1 MKRYRHFIF
10 IPLLFISGAI
20 FSQTTT
26 TVRRATAV
34 LTGKVTDS
42 TGMPLPGASI
52 TVYDVHR
59 GATADSAG
67 IYKTT
72 VLPAGRFVV
81 EVSYSGYRTIV
92 QTLTLNGTTEHNFI
106 LHPSVT
112 EQENVTVTGVSG
124 ATSTRRSTQPVV
136 VLKRSQLV
144 SISSTNI
151 INTLTR
157 IPGVNAVTT
166 GPAISKP
173 FIRGLGYNRVVTI
186 NDGVR
191 QEGQQWGDEHGIEI
205 DDYSAQRVEV
215 LKGPASLIY
224 GSDALAGVVNIQS
237 LVPAP
242 EGRILV
248 NALSEYQ
255 TNNRL
260 RGLYGNVAGTKNGF
274 SCGAYGSYKTAADYK
289 NRYDGY
295 VYNSKFYNKNIGGM
309 LGYSGTWGHSYLL
322 ASSFNQHT
330 GIVEG
335 GRDSATGAFLKGLPG
350 GGEAIATNAD
360 FRSTAMQVP
369 YQHIDHFKLTSD
381 NSFNIGRSRLDLTVA
396 YQRNQRREF
405 GDADEPNTPNAYFDL
420 KTVNYA
426 ARINLPYTG
435 NWKTS
440 FGITGMNQ
448 RNTNKAEEAIIPN
461 YSLLDAG
468 AYIFTQYSKDKWNLS
483 GGVRFDNR
491 HINSKQMM
499 EGGDVKFAAFEKD
512 FANVSGSAGV
522 SYLATNNLTLKANI
536 ARGFRAPSLAELG
549 SNGAHEGTNRYEV
562 GNNNLRSETSLQ
574 TDAGIEVNTQH
585 VTLGV
590 SAFYNHLSNFI
601 FYEKKLNRTGGDS
614 IVVEPGTGDQ
624 FYVFQ
629 FSQRTANLYGI
640 EANIDIHPHPLDWLH
655 FENVFS
661 YTYARFSQAIDG
673 TKNVPLIP
681 AARLLSDLRGNFLP
695 KGKTLR
701 NFYVSFESDYTAHQP
716 YAFTGFNTETAT
728 PDYWLVNAYAGT
740 DITNKSGRTIFSIH
754 LSAMNLTDVAYQNH
768 LSRLKY
774 LDVNNVTGRQGVFNM
789 GRNFG
794 VKVNMP
800 LEFKWK

>member
-1 MKRYRHFIF
+1 M
-10 IPLLFISGAI
+10 LSGI
-20 FSQTTT
+20 VS
-26 TVRRATAV
+26 
-34 LTGKVTDS
+34 DS
-42 TGMPLPGASI
+42 AGAPLPGASI
-52 TVYDVHR
+52 TVYDVRR
-59 GATADSAG
+59 GATADSLG
-67 IYKTT
+67 HYKTT
-72 VLPAGRFVV
+72 TLPAGRFVV

-92 QTLTLNGTTEHNFI
+92 QTITLNGSTEQNFV
-106 LHPSVT
+106 LRPSVT

-205 DDYSAQRVEV
+205 DDYSAQRIEV

-224 GSDALAGVVNIQS
+224 GSDALAGVVNIQT

-242 EGRILV
+242 EGTIQV

-260 RGLYGNVAGTKNGF
+260 RGFYGNASGTKNGF
-274 SCGAYGSYKTAADYK
+274 SWGAYGSYKGAADYK
-289 NRYDGY
+289 NKYDGY
-295 VYNSKFYNKNIGGM
+295 VYNSKFYNKNFGGM
-309 LGYSGTWGHSYLL
+309 LGYSGGWGHSYLM
-322 ASSFNQHT
+322 ASNFNQHT

-335 GRDSATGAFLKGLPG
+335 ERDSATGSFLKATPG

-360 FRSTAMQVP
+360 FHSTSMQVP
-369 YQHIDHFKLTSD
+369 YQHIQHFKLTSD
-381 NSFNIGRSRLDLTVA
+381 NSFNLGRSRLDLTVG

-405 GDADEPNTPNAYFDL
+405 GNADAPQTPGAYFDL

-426 ARINLPYTG
+426 ARLNLPYTG
-435 NWKTS
+435 DWKTS
-440 FGITGMNQ
+440 FGITGMQ
-448 RNTNKAEEAIIPN
+448 QSNTNRAEEAIIPN
-461 YSLLDAG
+461 YNLLDAG
-468 AYIFTQYSKDKWNLS
+468 AYVFTQYSKDKWNLS

-491 HINSKQMM
+491 HINSKQML
-499 EGGDVKFAAFEKD
+499 ESSNVRFTAFTKD
-512 FANVSGSAGV
+512 FANVSGSAGL
-522 SYLATNNLTLKANI
+522 SYLATNNVTLKLNV

-562 GNNNLRSETSLQ
+562 GNNNLKSETSFQ
-574 TDAGIEVNTQH
+574 TDAGVEVNTQH
-585 VTLGV
+585 ITFGV
-590 SAFYNHLSNFI
+590 SGYYNHISNFI
-601 FYEKKLNRTGGDS
+601 FYEKQLNRAGGDS
-614 IVVEPGTGDQ
+614 ILTEPATGNQ
-624 FYVFQ
+624 FYVFK
-629 FSQRTANLYGI
+629 FNQRTANLYGV

-661 YTYARFSQAIDG
+661 YTRAQFAQAIDG

-695 KGKTLR
+695 KGKPLR
-701 NFYVSFESDYTAHQP
+701 NLYISFESDYTAHQP

-728 PDYWLVNAYAGT
+728 PDYLLINAYAGA
-740 DITNKSGRTIFSIH
+740 DFTNRKGKMLFSIH

-794 VKVNMP
+794 VKLNVP
-800 LEFKWK
+800 LDFSWK